1 MGKSPDVQFGI
12 RFSTWNVGSMLAKWG
27 RKSETLKRYCVNI
40 CCLEEVKWK
49 GQSVKMIG
57 KGFKFLWS
65 GSCKA
70 ENGVVAIFANWLI
83 KKVVRV

>member
-1 MGKSPDVQFGI
+1 MECGI
-12 RFSTWNVGSMLAKWG
+12 YVGEIG
-27 RKSETLKRYCVNI
+27 GKSETLKRRCANI

-49 GQSVKMIG
+49 GKWVKMIG

-83 KKVVRV
+83 KKTVRV

>member
-1 MGKSPDVQFGI
+1 MECGIYVGEMGG
-12 RFSTWNVGSMLAKWG
+12 
-27 RKSETLKRYCVNI
+27 KSETLKRRCVNI
-40 CCLEEVKWK
+40 CCLEEMKWK
-49 GQSVKMIG
+49 GQWVKMIA

-65 GSCKA
+65 GICKA